1 MHENRARNTLGFIM
15 RFRTLGRNDLPEGYT
30 RYKVDEN
37 VYDRY
42 ESDYEGAETPDRE
55 KNQVSCTSKK
65 SCCKIGRLSN
75 LQKRAGYYRAESLK
89 VNDQEVDG
97 LQKCKWSGARTPG

>member
-1 MHENRARNTLGFIM
+1 MIHAARNTLRFLK

-42 ESDYEGAETPDRE
+42 ETGYEGAETPDRE
-55 KNQVSCTSKK
+55 KDQGSCISKK
-65 SCCKIGRLSN
+65 SCCNIGRLSN
-75 LQKRAGYYRAESLK
+75 
-89 VNDQEVDG
+89 
-97 LQKCKWSGARTPG
+97 